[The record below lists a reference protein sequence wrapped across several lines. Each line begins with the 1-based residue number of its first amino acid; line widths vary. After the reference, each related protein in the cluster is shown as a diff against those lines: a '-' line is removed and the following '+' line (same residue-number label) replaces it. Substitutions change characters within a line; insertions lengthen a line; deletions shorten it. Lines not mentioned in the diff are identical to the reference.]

1 MNIKYMPGL
10 KKKNS
15 HIFTFQFMEM
25 KFTNS
30 FEPSSVS
37 PLTPSP
43 SLASLLVHSTLKFVF
58 YFFAFICVYI
68 FFICIYTK

>member
-10 KKKNS
+10 KKKKNS

-43 SLASLLVHSTLKFVF
+43 HWHLSWFTVH
-58 YFFAFICVYI
+58 
-68 FFICIYTK
+68 